1 MLFKNE
7 NKGNEMVD
15 IVSHLHQYVPVIHD
29 TDRKTISN
37 GDSVTVN
44 KDVCR
49 PLLFG
54 GDQLTAARARGA
66 KKSRR
71 NSEGMVGKLTGLH
84 PVAEDWHTKANFLEV
99 CTFSIII
106 HI

>member
-44 KDVCR
+44 KDVSS
-49 PLLFG
+49 
-54 GDQLTAARARGA
+54 TAIWG
-66 KKSRR
+66 
-71 NSEGMVGKLTGLH
+71 
-84 PVAEDWHTKANFLEV
+84 
-99 CTFSIII
+99 
-106 HI
+106 

>member
-1 MLFKNE
+1 
-7 NKGNEMVD
+7 MV
-15 IVSHLHQYVPVIHD
+15 IVSLS
-29 TDRKTISN
+29 TKM
-37 GDSVTVN
+37 
-44 KDVCR
+44 CR

-106 HI
+106 RKCSSTSYVGFGPKCG